1 MFSIFCFERLDF
13 LSKKSYQNVKGI
25 KNRQVMNKK
34 IFRSSLSEK
43 VGLFNVMMT
52 IYELILVDDVV
63 MM

>member
-1 MFSIFCFERLDF
+1 MLCFLFSV
-13 LSKKSYQNVKGI
+13 LSGLNFYIKKSYQNVKEI

-52 IYELILVDDVV
+52 IYELIFSR
-63 MM
+63 

>member
-1 MFSIFCFERLDF
+1 
-13 LSKKSYQNVKGI
+13 
-25 KNRQVMNKK
+25 MNKK
-34 IFRSSLSEK
+34 IFRSSLSKK